1 MEDRVKELYSD
12 LTAKSL
18 SLIKMNNI
26 DLEDLAFSM
35 GISNEKLMKLFDIK
49 EKDFSMY
56 LKMYMTLKNW

>member
-26 DLEDLAFSM
+26 DLEDLSFSM